1 MKAARVILKAKLG
14 VLAVPRRMAM
24 LCVVVGVLVAC
35 GGGTNVASS
44 PGTGGTGI
52 TSTGPVA
59 GFGSV
64 ILNGTR
70 FDDTNARVQIDGDTL
85 WPSNLR
91 LGMVANVTGM
101 KSDAPVTATSIVSAT
116 GTANTIEVWSIAQ
129 GTVSNIVSPD
139 KFSVAGMVMVT
150 DAGTVLDGVMSVSD
164 LTSQSVVKV
173 WGQPTTSDFNQWS
186 VTRLQVQVQV
196 QVLGAAAETVST
208 GKIVLNGTTPT
219 LHGFVL
225 ANSPVKLS
233 DGMLVRAVGSLS
245 SSPTGSTLTVSRISG
260 LPGAASGYAEVQ
272 GVVTSVVLGTGT
284 TAISKVARLN
294 IGTVPV
300 DISNAALSPAGTSI
314 AQGSRIEVEGTWNAG
329 VLVATKAEVKSAAQI
344 QEVEM
349 EGKIDQFTSVS
360 NFTVR
365 GQRCDA
371 SGLTKVGN
379 GTLGSLALGK
389 RVELHGVKKGDV
401 VKVTELEIKL

>member
-1 MKAARVILKAKLG
+1 MKAARVILKARWG
-14 VLAVPRRMAM
+14 ALAVPRRMAM
-24 LCVVVGVLVAC
+24 LCVVAGVLVAC
-35 GGGTNVASS
+35 GGGGTNVASS

-52 TSTGPVA
+52 TATGPVA

-64 ILNGTR
+64 IVNGTR
-70 FDDTNARVQIDGDTL
+70 YDDTNARVQIDGDTT

-91 LGMVANVTGM
+91 LGMVASVTGV
-101 KSDAPVTATSIVSAT
+101 KSYAPVTATSIVTAV

-129 GTVSNIVSPD
+129 GSVTNIVSPD
-139 KFSVAGMVMVT
+139 KFTVAGMAMVT

-186 VTRLQVQVQV
+186 VTRLQV
-196 QVLGAAAETVST
+196 LGGAADTVST
-208 GKIVLNGTTPT
+208 GKVVFNGTTPT
-219 LHGFVL
+219 LHGVVL
-225 ANSPVKLS
+225 ANSPVKLL

-245 SSPTGSTLTVSRISG
+245 SSPTGSTLTVSRISA
-260 LPGAASGYAEVQ
+260 LPGATSGYAEVQ

-284 TAISKVARLN
+284 TTISKVTRFN
-294 IGTVPV
+294 IGTIVV
-300 DISNAALSPAGTSI
+300 DISNATLSPAGANI

-329 VLVATKAEVKSAAQI
+329 VLVATKAEVKSTAQI
-344 QEVEM
+344 QEVEI

-360 NFTVR
+360 NFIVR

-379 GTLGSLALGK
+379 GTLGSLTVGK
-389 RVELHGVKKGDV
+389 RVQLHGVKNGDV

>member
-1 MKAARVILKAKLG
+1 MKAARVKLKARLG

-24 LCVVVGVLVAC
+24 LCIVAGVLVAC

-52 TSTGPVA
+52 TATGPVA

-64 ILNGTR
+64 VVNGTR

-85 WPSNLR
+85 WPSDLR
-91 LGMVANVTGM
+91 LGMVANVTGV
-101 KSDAPVTATSIVSAT
+101 KSYAAVTATSIVSAT

-129 GTVSNIVSPD
+129 GGVTNIVSPD
-139 KFSVAGMVMVT
+139 KFTVAGMAMVT
-150 DAGTVLDGVMSVSD
+150 DAGTVLDGVMSVND

-186 VTRLQVQVQV
+186 VTRL

-225 ANSPVKLS
+225 ANSPVKLW

-245 SSPTGSTLTVSRISG
+245 SSPTASTLTVSRVSALSG
-260 LPGAASGYAEVQ
+260 ATSGYAEVQ

-284 TAISKVARLN
+284 TTISTVTRLN
-294 IGTVPV
+294 IGTIVV
-300 DISNAALSPAGTSI
+300 DISNATLSPAGANI

-349 EGKIDQFTSVS
+349 EGKIEQFTSVS

-379 GTLGSLALGK
+379 GTLGSLAVGK
-389 RVELHGVKKGDV
+389 RVELHGVKNGDV

>member
-1 MKAARVILKAKLG
+1 MKAARVILKARVG

-24 LCVVVGVLVAC
+24 LCVVAGVLVAC
-35 GGGTNVASS
+35 GGGTNVASN

-52 TSTGPVA
+52 TATGPVA

-64 ILNGTR
+64 IVNGTR

-91 LGMVANVTGM
+91 LGMVANVTGV
-101 KSDAPVTATSIVSAT
+101 KSYAPVTATSIVSAT
-116 GTANTIEVWSIAQ
+116 GTANAIEVWSIAQ
-129 GTVSNIVSPD
+129 GTVTNIVTPD
-139 KFSVAGMVMVT
+139 KFTVAGMAMVT
-150 DAGTVLDGVMSVSD
+150 DAGTVLDGVMSVND

-186 VTRLQVQVQV
+186 VTRLQV
-196 QVLGAAAETVST
+196 LGGAADTVST
-208 GKIVLNGTTPT
+208 GKIILNGTTPT

-225 ANSPVKLS
+225 ANSPVKLW
-233 DGMLVRAVGSLS
+233 DGMLVRAAGSLS

-260 LPGAASGYAEVQ
+260 LPGATSGYSELQ

-284 TAISKVARLN
+284 TTISKVTRLN
-294 IGTVPV
+294 IGTVEV
-300 DISNAALSPAGTSI
+300 DMSNATLSPADASI
-314 AQGSRIEVEGTWNAG
+314 AQGSRIEVEGTWNTG
-329 VLVATKAEVKSAAQI
+329 VLVATKAEVKSAEQI
-344 QEVEM
+344 QRVEI

-360 NFTVR
+360 NFIVR

-379 GTLGSLALGK
+379 GTLGGLAVGK
-389 RVELHGVKKGDV
+389 RVELHGVKNGDV
-401 VKVTELEIKL
+401 VKVTELEIKQ

>member
-1 MKAARVILKAKLG
+1 MKAARVILKARLG
-14 VLAVPRRMAM
+14 AFAVPRRMAM
-24 LCVVVGVLVAC
+24 LCIVAGVLVAC

-52 TSTGPVA
+52 TATGPVA

-64 ILNGTR
+64 IVNGTR

-91 LGMVANVTGM
+91 LGMVANVTGV
-101 KSDAPVTATSIVSAT
+101 KSYAPVTATSIVTAT

-129 GTVSNIVSPD
+129 GSVTNVVSPD
-139 KFSVAGMVMVT
+139 KFTVAGMAMVT
-150 DAGTVLDGVMSVSD
+150 DAGTVLDGAMSVND

-186 VTRLQVQVQV
+186 VTRLQV
-196 QVLGAAAETVST
+196 LGAAADTVST
-208 GKIVLNGTTPT
+208 GKVVLNGTTPT
-219 LHGFVL
+219 LHGVVL
-225 ANSPVKLS
+225 ANSPVKLL

-245 SSPTGSTLTVSRISG
+245 SSPTGSTLTVSRISA
-260 LPGAASGYAEVQ
+260 LPGATSGYAEVQ

-284 TAISKVARLN
+284 TTISKVTRFN
-294 IGTVPV
+294 IGTIVV
-300 DISNAALSPAGTSI
+300 DISNATLSPAGANI

-329 VLVATKAEVKSAAQI
+329 VLVATKAEVKSTAQI
-344 QEVEM
+344 QEVEI

-360 NFTVR
+360 NFIVR

-379 GTLGSLALGK
+379 GTLGSLTVGK
-389 RVELHGVKKGDV
+389 RVQLHGVKNGDV

>member
-1 MKAARVILKAKLG
+1 MKAARVILKSRLG
-14 VLAVPRRMAM
+14 MLAVPRRMAM
-24 LCVVVGVLVAC
+24 LCIAAGVLVAC
-35 GGGTNVASS
+35 GGGGGGNVASS

-52 TSTGPVA
+52 TAMGPVA

-64 ILNGTR
+64 IVNSTR
-70 FDDTNARVQIDGDTL
+70 FDDTNARVVIDGDTL

-91 LGMVANVTGM
+91 LGMVANVTGV
-101 KSDAPVTATSIVSAT
+101 KSYAPVTATSIVTAT

-129 GTVSNIVSPD
+129 GSVTNIVSPD

-150 DAGTVLDGVMSVSD
+150 DAGTVLDGAMSVND

-186 VTRLQVQVQV
+186 VTRLQV
-196 QVLGAAAETVST
+196 LAGAPDTVST
-208 GKIVLNGTTPT
+208 GKVVLNGSTPT
-219 LHGFVL
+219 LHGIVL
-225 ANSPVKLS
+225 ANSPVKLW
-233 DGMLVRAVGSLS
+233 DGMLVRAAGSLS
-245 SSPTGSTLTVSRISG
+245 TSPTGGTLTVSRISS
-260 LPGAASGYAEVQ
+260 LKGATSGDAEVQ

-284 TAISKVARLN
+284 TTISKVTRLN
-294 IGTVPV
+294 IGTIEV
-300 DISNAALSPAGTSI
+300 DMGNASLSPAGASI

-329 VLVATKAEVKSAAQI
+329 VLVATKAEVKSTAQL

-360 NFTVR
+360 NFIVR

-379 GTLGSLALGK
+379 GTLGSIALGK
-389 RVELHGVKKGDV
+389 RVALHGVKNGDV
-401 VKVTELEIKL
+401 VKVTELEIKQ